1 MPARTIELWV
11 GVLQDTSRAGGL
23 PLSDDAAAVPAAA
36 TALCWEQPAGRA
48 VGRLPPPPP
57 HGGAAEVGGR
67 VMFPRRLPRRRR
79 PRRARGV
86 HPRRRVRRISQL

>member
-48 VGRLPPPPP
+48 VGRLPPPRRTAELLKLAAASCFRAVCLD
-57 HGGAAEVGGR
+57 GAAPDALGECI
-67 VMFPRRLPRRRR
+67 
-79 PRRARGV
+79 RAAGCEGS
-86 HPRRRVRRISQL
+86 PS